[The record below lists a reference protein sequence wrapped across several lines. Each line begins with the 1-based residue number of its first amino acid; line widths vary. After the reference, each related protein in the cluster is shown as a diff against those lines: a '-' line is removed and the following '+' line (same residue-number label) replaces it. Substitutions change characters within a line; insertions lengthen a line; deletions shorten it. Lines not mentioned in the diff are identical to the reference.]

1 LGEALEDLK
10 AVVERNSKLFS
21 ELQKL
26 KISISNLSELPEKL
40 KECTKVLE

>member
-10 AVVERNSKLFS
+10 AVGERSSKLFS

-40 KECTKVLE
+40 RECTQVLE